1 MSFPQTVPP
10 RLAGYRRPRGGT
22 QPDHL
27 HPPYK
32 SSVKRAPALRLVPLP
47 HGLSEVTGPSFE
59 TEPLQI
65 KACDLTSPSGLPAI
79 GERIIVGGRVLD
91 ESGRPLPR
99 MLVEV
104 WQANAAGRYV
114 HAFDQHD
121 APLDPNF
128 TGGGRMLT
136 DDEGRYRLVTIRPG
150 AYPWGNH
157 ENAWRPAHIHFSVF
171 GPAFATRL
179 VTQMYFP
186 GDPLLSADPIFNCT
200 ADESARQRLVSAFD
214 WDTTIPGHALGY
226 RFDIVLAGRDA
237 TPLEPGAGLV
247 ATTSQTVGPFFSIG
261 LEWLQRS
268 ELAPVTVAG
277 DRVSVR
283 GRVTDGDGQA
293 VPDACLEL
301 WQANANGRYAHPED
315 AQPLPLDPAFR
326 GFARIATDGEGRFHF
341 TTIKPG
347 PVPRPGAGL
356 EAPHLAV
363 SVFARGLMKR
373 LVTRMYFPDE
383 PANPADFVLGLVEA
397 GRRGTLVAARQ
408 PDASL
413 EWNVT
418 LQGPR
423 ETVFFDC

>member
-1 MSFPQTVPP
+1 MTPV
-10 RLAGYRRPRGGT
+10 GYRRPRSGT

-32 SSVKRAPALRLVPLP
+32 SSVKRAPAQSLVPLP

-59 TEPLQI
+59 TEPLEI
-65 KACDLTSPSGLPAI
+65 KACDLTSPRGLPAI

-91 ESGRPLPR
+91 EDGRPLPR
-99 MLVEV
+99 TLVEV
-104 WQANAAGRYV
+104 WQANAAGRYF
-114 HAFDQHD
+114 HAVDQHD

-128 TGGGRMLT
+128 TGCGRILT
-136 DDEGRYRLVTIRPG
+136 DDEGRYRVVTIRPG

-186 GDPLLSADPIFNCT
+186 GDPLLAADPIFNCT
-200 ADESARQRLVSAFD
+200 ADENARGRLVSTFD
-214 WDTTIPGHALGY
+214 WDTTVPGHALGY

-261 LEWLQRS
+261 LDWLQRS
-268 ELAPVTVAG
+268 ELAPVAATG
-277 DRVSVR
+277 ERIRVS
-283 GRVTDGDGQA
+283 GRVTDGDGEP

-301 WQANANGRYAHPED
+301 WQANAHGRYAHPED
-315 AQPLPLDPAFR
+315 TQPRPLDPAFK
-326 GFARIATDGEGRFHF
+326 GFGRVPTDREGRFHF
-341 TTIKPG
+341 TTVKPG
-347 PVPRPGAGL
+347 SVPGPAATPQ
-356 EAPHLAV
+356 APHLAV
-363 SVFARGLMKR
+363 SVLARGLMKR

-383 PANPADFVLGLVEA
+383 PANAADCVLAQVEA
-397 GRRGTLVAARQ
+397 PRRATLVAARSA
-408 PDASL
+408 DGAL
-413 EWNVT
+413 EWNVA

-423 ETVFFDC
+423 ETVFFDCCG